1 MSRKK
6 HIVLREMLTSHR
18 SKRKL
23 RTSWRWCV
31 SIVVSG
37 LLLAWCLSCTKK
49 STTPK
54 PVEYRLYT
62 SGPWEHAN
70 GATYIFVIDTESD
83 SVIDTLWCQGDDA
96 FLVLKPSPDGR
107 YLGVNGGEPY
117 ARLYDPETLTLLHE
131 FSFRHRMVFLPQLG
145 LIVGASSSGIKM
157 YDYNTFDLVDEDTLR
172 IYHPQTLE
180 SQNAV
185 YGLVFYYPSGP
196 DSTGFVVFDC
206 KERRIRQLWHRF
218 SRSDGTSQR
227 IIFNYHVHPDGRRVY
242 GTSGTLDGTRL
253 FCYDLLADSTIFEYP
268 IFGPFG
274 RARVSPDGKEFYF
287 TDPGVPGIDYTPGK
301 IFIFDA
307 DNGSLLDEI
316 SLQDL
321 DTTRPVPQPLYA
333 YDICFHPSL
342 PKVYVT
348 CGDDMRGMST
358 ILVIDTQKR
367 EIVKW
372 IFPAGDH
379 FTRFVEIGPVR

>member
-1 MSRKK
+1 MRNLSRY
-6 HIVLREMLTSHR
+6 
-18 SKRKL
+18 
-23 RTSWRWCV
+23 
-31 SIVVSG
+31 VVAVIIACG
-37 LLLAWCLSCTKK
+37 LLAAGLSCAKK
-49 STTPK
+49 STKPK
-54 PVEYRLYT
+54 PVKYRLYT
-62 SGPWEHAN
+62 SGPWQQAN

-83 SVIDTLWCQGDDA
+83 SVIDTLWYQGDDA

-107 YLGVNGGEPY
+107 YLGVTGGEPY
-117 ARLYDPETLTLLHE
+117 ARLYDPETLSLLHE

-145 LIVGASSSGIKM
+145 LIVGTGSSGIKM
-157 YDYNTFDLVDEDTLR
+157 YDYNTFELVDEDTLCA
-172 IYHPQTLE
+172 YYPQVSPNQT
-180 SQNAV
+180 AI
-185 YGLVFYYPSGP
+185 YGLIPYYPSGP

-206 KERRIRQLWHRF
+206 KERKIRQLWHRF
-218 SRSDGTSQR
+218 SRSNGTSHR
-227 IIFNYHVHPDGRRVY
+227 VIFNYHVHPDGRRVY

-253 FCYDLLADSTIFEYP
+253 FCYDLLADSTIFEYA

-274 RARVSPDGKEFYF
+274 HARVSPDGKEFYF

-321 DTTRPVPQPLYA
+321 DTTGYRPKPLYA
-333 YDICFHPSL
+333 YDICFHPIL

-348 CGDDMRGMST
+348 CGDNMRGMST

-367 EIVKW
+367 EIIKW
-372 IFPAGDH
+372 IFPNDDH
-379 FTRFVEIGPVR
+379 FTRFVEIGPVP